1 MRESRDPTD
10 RIGGIGYRR
19 GHLGGAGGG
28 TQTLSSRRWA
38 VLGKQGGSLR
48 PEGGAQAGLR

>member
-10 RIGGIGYRR
+10 RIGGVDYGW

-28 TQTLSSRRWA
+28 TQTPSGRRWV
-38 VLGKQGGSLR
+38 VLGKQGGSPR
-48 PEGGAQAGLR
+48 PEGGARAGLR